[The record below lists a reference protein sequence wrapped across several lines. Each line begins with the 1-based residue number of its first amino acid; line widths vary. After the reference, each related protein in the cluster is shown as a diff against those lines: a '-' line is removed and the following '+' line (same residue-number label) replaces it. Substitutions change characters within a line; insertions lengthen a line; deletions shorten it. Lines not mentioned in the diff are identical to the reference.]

1 MKVHKKWIRRSASPC
16 LGWEEQVASSSVTAH
31 AGLRPLSAGPIR
43 HVAGVQCC
51 PCLVAWLVA
60 DESSRW
66 SVWEYMQISLSSCHL
81 RLRESPGHW
90 TLDKQ
95 NGERFHAGSNFV
107 TTHEKL
113 RFGSIELLKF
123 SNKGETLLQW
133 WCSIMEHLKH
143 TPFFSS

>member
-1 MKVHKKWIRRSASPC
+1 MAICIPVPWVGGAGGEQQCDSPC
-16 LGWEEQVASSSVTAH
+16 WPQATLCWPQCHSA
-31 AGLRPLSAGPIR
+31 AGHIR
-43 HVAGVQCC
+43 QVAGVQCC